1 MDERA
6 LFNEIAAGSERAF
19 KEAYSILLADFGSY
33 ILKMVKSQDA
43 LNEVLQESL
52 IRLWINRDKL
62 PDLESPRAWFFR
74 ILANECYRY
83 LQKNS
88 FSHVETDSL
97 VETLGHS
104 DTEQQLA
111 FRETQRLIQEALLD
125 LSPRQLTIYRMS
137 REQGLSLPEIAKEL
151 GLSRDYVKKVLMTA
165 LEKIRKSLIAAG
177 YSYSALLCFKIFF
190 LIRWSLN
197 PIPRVLCYDWA

>member
-190 LIRWSLN
+190 
-197 PIPRVLCYDWA
+197 